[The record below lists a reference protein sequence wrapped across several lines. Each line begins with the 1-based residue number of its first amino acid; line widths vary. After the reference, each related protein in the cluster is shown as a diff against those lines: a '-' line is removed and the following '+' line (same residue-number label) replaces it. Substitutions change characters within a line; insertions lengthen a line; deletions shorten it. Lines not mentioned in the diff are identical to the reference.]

1 MAAYVV
7 VEIDVHDPAAYEAYK
22 TAAEVSIARNGGV
35 YLARG
40 GAAEALEGAA
50 PKRMVILRFADA
62 DAARSWFHS
71 PDYQAATKIRQSCS
85 TARFVLVAG
94 L

>member
-7 VEIDVHDPAAYEAYK
+7 VEIEVHDPAAYEAYK
-22 TAAEVSIARNGGV
+22 TAAETSIAHHGGV

-50 PKRMVILRFADA
+50 PKRMVVLRL
-62 DAARSWFHS
+62 R
-71 PDYQAATKIRQSCS
+71 R
-85 TARFVLVAG
+85 
-94 L
+94 